1 MTIKE
6 AYKKLDLSEGTD
18 IKIVQSK
25 YNDMYNDFRMMI
37 DNAPTPKLKES
48 FERNL
53 KELEEAFKLINGSKP
68 MGFAQDLP
76 SISKTQNISNSPESS
91 FSVTNIA
98 EVYAYFGVTKDTD
111 SKIIQK
117 KYLSIIKNLE
127 QEIKKQLLPQV
138 RQIYEVELV
147 KTQNYWKIL
156 LKEKPDLHTKLVA
169 STSLDWEKHKMYVY
183 VAGGVLTLG
192 IIIVLLLNSGA
203 FEGSEK
209 KELDEKFHK
218 AIDLFSKN
226 NIKNILASEKL
237 FIELNEVEEMKTKVE
252 PWFDKI
258 KESKNEISNSNKKR
272 LSELTAAGKFLEA
285 QIVYNNL
292 SKLNPITDPDLVL
305 QGKEIEKKALAQKN
319 KIKSLTK
326 KGDDAVEDY
335 YFEAA
340 LLIYNEAKKENPSNA
355 DINGKIAL
363 TTEKIKDYEKCNAK
377 LQRAKNIIAMSYP
390 SEKMHQLALKDIEQI
405 KQDCPGLFKDSK

>member
-1 MTIKE
+1 M
-6 AYKKLDLSEGTD
+6 
-18 IKIVQSK
+18 
-25 YNDMYNDFRMMI
+25 
-37 DNAPTPKLKES
+37 
-48 FERNL
+48 
-53 KELEEAFKLINGSKP
+53 
-68 MGFAQDLP
+68 
-76 SISKTQNISNSPESS
+76 
-91 FSVTNIA
+91 
-98 EVYAYFGVTKDTD
+98 
-111 SKIIQK
+111 
-117 KYLSIIKNLE
+117 
-127 QEIKKQLLPQV
+127 
-138 RQIYEVELV
+138 
-147 KTQNYWKIL
+147 
-156 LKEKPDLHTKLVA
+156 
-169 STSLDWEKHKMYVY
+169 
-183 VAGGVLTLG
+183 
-192 IIIVLLLNSGA
+192 
-203 FEGSEK
+203 
-209 KELDEKFHK
+209 
-218 AIDLFSKN
+218 FSKN
-226 NIKNILASEKL
+226 NINNILASEKL